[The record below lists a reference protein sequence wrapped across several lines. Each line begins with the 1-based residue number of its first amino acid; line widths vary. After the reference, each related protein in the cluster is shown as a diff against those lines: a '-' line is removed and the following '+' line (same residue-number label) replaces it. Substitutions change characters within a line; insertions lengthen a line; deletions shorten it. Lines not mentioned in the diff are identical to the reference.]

1 MVCSAKSLHRR
12 AARGICMET
21 RARVLIDCQDA
32 KGLVYKISKVF
43 YDRDLNIDSNR
54 EFVDKDNGR
63 FFMRSVVTGA
73 FDITELDQALRE
85 IAPADA
91 HIRVIPPREKKIVI
105 LATKESHALGDI
117 LIRHAAG
124 ELGASIECVIA
135 NHDTLK
141 SLVERFDIPF
151 IHISAEGLSREAHE
165 AKVMA
170 EIDKHSFDYIVLAK
184 YMRILTS
191 GFVAAYPQKIINIH
205 HSFLPA
211 FIGANPYKQAYERG
225 VKIIGATA
233 HFVTD
238 DLDEGPIIAQDVIP
252 VNHRFDWRDMQ
263 RAGRDVEKTVL
274 SRALDLVLH
283 DRVFVNGNKTIV
295 F

>member
-1 MVCSAKSLHRR
+1 
-12 AARGICMET
+12 MET
-21 RARVLIDCQDA
+21 KARVLIDCHDA

-54 EFVDKDNGR
+54 EFVDKEKEK
-63 FFMRSVVTGA
+63 FFMRTVVTGT
-73 FDITELDQALRE
+73 FEIEELDAALRE
-85 IAPADA
+85 VAPADA
-91 HIRVIPPREKKIVI
+91 HIRVVAPKKKKIVI

-117 LIRHAAG
+117 LIRYAAD
-124 ELGASIECVIA
+124 ELGADIGCVIA
-135 NHDTLK
+135 NHETLRN
-141 SLVERFDIPF
+141 LVERFDIPF
-151 IHISAEGLSREAHE
+151 IHISAEGLSREEHE
-165 AKVMA
+165 ARVMA
-170 EIDKHSFDYIVLAK
+170 EIDKHTFDYIVLAK
-184 YMRILTS
+184 YMRILTPS
-191 GFVAAYPQKIINIH
+191 FVAAYPEKIINIH

-252 VNHRFDWRDMQ
+252 VNHRFDWKEMQ
-263 RAGRDVEKTVL
+263 RAGRDVEKVVL
-274 SRALDLVLH
+274 SRALNLVLN